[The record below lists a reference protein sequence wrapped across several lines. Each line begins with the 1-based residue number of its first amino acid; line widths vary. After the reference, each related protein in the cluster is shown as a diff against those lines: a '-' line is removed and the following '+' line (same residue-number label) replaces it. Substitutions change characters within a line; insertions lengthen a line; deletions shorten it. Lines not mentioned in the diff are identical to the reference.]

1 MKEIADRTGRFQRRP
16 FYQTAELDRECEE
29 IICKY
34 LAKKHGQ
41 ARFPVA
47 TDDLTTLIEAHVED
61 LDIYADLSA
70 FGTAVE
76 GVTIFNPGGRPSVKV
91 TAILADDT
99 YRENRLRTTLTHEF
113 GHVYFHSYLWTL
125 DQANHPE
132 LRFDGGKAR
141 SNKNVQICKRE
152 TMVDAP
158 EVDWMEWQAG
168 HVCGAILMPASRVR
182 TLVLDSFTS
191 KLGQSAW
198 TPESRTARDLISAVQ
213 DSFAVSR
220 DAARVRLLRLGVLQA
235 QTPTGSLF

>member
-16 FYQTAELDRECEE
+16 FYQIAELDRECEE
-29 IICKY
+29 LICKY

-61 LDIYADLSA
+61 LDIYADLTG
-70 FGTAVE
+70 FGTSVE

-91 TAILADDT
+91 AAILADDPH
-99 YRENRLRTTLTHEF
+99 RENRLRTTLTHEF
-113 GHVYFHSYLWTL
+113 GHVYFHAYLWTL
-125 DQANHPE
+125 EQANHPE
-132 LRFDGGKAR
+132 LRFGGKGK
-141 SNKNVQICKRE
+141 SNKNVQVCKRE
-152 TMVDAP
+152 TIVDAP

-182 TLVLDSFTS
+182 NLVLETFTS

-198 TPESRTARDLISAVQ
+198 APESSTARDVIGAVQ
-213 DSFAVSR
+213 DAFSVSR
-220 DAARVRLLRLGVLQA
+220 DAARVRLLRLGILQA
-235 QTPTGSLF
+235 LTPTPSLF